1 MDLSSLQKTCLG
13 RLIWPQCFKYSWVF
27 CFLLGLTSNKDV
39 STILFIIFSHSY
51 TDRVEAFIFFV
62 EMRKCQCCPISTPM
76 CLYPFWW
83 RNRYSWVG
91 ERVIKLTIFFSIT
104 PFFLSPLHSTPA
116 LPHSLALILPPSVP
130 HLLLLFLS
138 LYSSPSILT
147 VFRLEEGSRALSH
160 SAMFILVKILDQKWG
175 DQCQIICRA
184 QC

>member
-51 TDRVEAFIFFV
+51 TDCVEAFIFFV

-91 ERVIKLTIFFSIT
+91 GRVIKLTIIFSIT
-104 PFFLSPLHSTPA
+104 PFFLSPLHSTLLSLTLSPWFS
-116 LPHSLALILPPSVP
+116 LPLFPICYFSFSLSIP
-130 HLLLLFLS
+130 LLLYWQFSDWKKALGLWAILLC
-138 LYSSPSILT
+138 LY
-147 VFRLEEGSRALSH
+147 
-160 SAMFILVKILDQKWG
+160 W
-175 DQCQIICRA
+175 
-184 QC
+184 